1 MNNYNENDFYFF
13 LSMFAN
19 VLQIAD
25 FKMNVTQLSND
36 DLMRHLLQ
44 QDNVL
49 NDQTENYLKKI
60 IEQNETI
67 IKQNE
72 EIKKLLKGTIQ
83 LLTTKEHGDAF
94 PKCSPL

>member
-25 FKMNVTQLSND
+25 FKMNISQLSND
-36 DLMRHLLQ
+36 DIMKHLLQ

-49 NDQTENYLKKI
+49 DDQTNNYLKKI
-60 IEQNETI
+60 VEQNETI

-72 EIKKLLKGTIQ
+72 EIKKILKGE
-83 LLTTKEHGDAF
+83 K
-94 PKCSPL
+94 

>member
-36 DLMRHLLQ
+36 DLMKHLLQ

-49 NDQTENYLKKI
+49 DDQTNNYLKKI
-60 IEQNETI
+60 VKQNEI
-67 IKQNE
+67 IINQNE
-72 EIKKLLKGTIQ
+72 EIKRLLR
-83 LLTTKEHGDAF
+83 GDR
-94 PKCSPL
+94 

>member
-36 DLMRHLLQ
+36 DLMKHLLQ

-72 EIKKLLKGTIQ
+72 EIKRFLR
-83 LLTTKEHGDAF
+83 GDR
-94 PKCSPL
+94 